1 MKKFTRFILATGIF
15 FLILSV
21 PMYLV
26 NESGSAGAVLS
37 IMDGIIGLIM
47 TILSVVY
54 LRFLHRD

>member
-15 FLILSV
+15 LLILSV